1 MAQPNTTQL
10 ETLVTMLKV
19 NLGINTDYM
28 DADDK
33 QAKEL
38 ELAQYINSSV
48 DYIERE
54 GIILNYDVV
63 SDNMLVVLYSNF
75 LYDRRKDGVTLF
87 PRALRYNL
95 NTRLLSQ
102 KVKE

>member
-1 MAQPNTTQL
+1 MQPNTTQL

-19 NLGINTDYM
+19 NLGLNTDYM

-38 ELAQYINSSV
+38 ELAQYIKSSV

-54 GIILNYDVV
+54 GIILNYDIV

-75 LYDRRKDGVTLF
+75 LYDRRKDGVALF